1 MTFLLPLLLIVLAE
15 DPQQAFTSPQSETP
29 EYGYGL
35 TKSDMQSGWI
45 SLFDGQTTFGWKE
58 AEVNNGK
65 LRGGETT
72 TSFDDFEL
80 KAEVVTGGNISLGGE
95 AVAVSPGDFRK
106 TIKGEKPEPIWLG
119 PGVEV
124 RTLLVRPLEL
134 KSVFNGKTL
143 DGWTVLP
150 HPRRPQDKQTI
161 WRLENGAIMA
171 EGGPGALE
179 LTAAEYG
186 DFVLQIEVRTRE
198 KLVNGGVFFRAIPGD
213 FLNGYEAQIFH
224 ACYEHDPSQPA
235 RYSTGAI
242 DDRQLARRLVSRDEV
257 PFMMTIIANGPHIAT
272 WVDGY
277 QTVDW
282 TDERKP
288 HENPRQGLRLKPGAI
303 QLQAHDPETA
313 LEFHQVKIRAL
324 K

>member
-1 MTFLLPLLLIVLAE
+1 MAFFLPILLAVLTDA
-15 DPQQAFTSPQSETP
+15 PQQAFTSPQSEMP

-35 TKSDMQSGWI
+35 TKSDAQSGWI
-45 SLFDGQTTFGWKE
+45 SLFDGQTTFGWKA
-58 AEVNNGK
+58 AEVKNGK
-65 LRGGETT
+65 LLGGESTT
-72 TSFDDFEL
+72 PFEHFEL
-80 KAEVVTGGNISLGGE
+80 KADVVTGGNISLGGE
-95 AVAVSPGDFRK
+95 AVAVSPGAFRK
-106 TIKGEKPEPIWLG
+106 IVKRKKAEPIRLG

-143 DGWTVLP
+143 AGWTVLP
-150 HPRRPQDKQTI
+150 HPRRPKDKQTH
-161 WRLENGAIMA
+161 WRVENGAIMA

-179 LTAAEYG
+179 LTDTKYG
-186 DFVLQIEVRTRE
+186 DFVLQIEARTRE
-198 KLVNGGVFFRAIPGD
+198 KLVNGGVFFRAIPSD

-224 ACYEHDPSQPA
+224 ACYEHDPAQPA

-242 DDRQLARRLVSRDEV
+242 DDRQLARRLVSRDEE
-257 PFMMTIIANGPHIAT
+257 PFVMTIIANGPHIAT

-277 QTVDW
+277 QMVEW
-282 TDERKP
+282 TDERRP
-288 HENPRQGLRLKPGAI
+288 HENPRQGQRLKPGAI
-303 QLQAHDPETA
+303 QLQAHDPQTV